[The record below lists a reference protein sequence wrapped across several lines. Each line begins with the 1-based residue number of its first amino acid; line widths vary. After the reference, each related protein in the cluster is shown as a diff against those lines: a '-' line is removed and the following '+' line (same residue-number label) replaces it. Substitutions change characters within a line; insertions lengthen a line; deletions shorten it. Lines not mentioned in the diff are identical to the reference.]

1 MAWTSSI
8 RSKWSKMWSVIKDRQ
23 KFAETKKW
31 NPFIYDWLFRC
42 LAHFPYLNSTRVG
55 NLLVVCSKEIIS
67 KKKCLVSFYSRW
79 CLLFQIK
86 WASEKISMIWKR
98 WFEFKTIRN
107 FLSIL
112 ISSNVFISL
121 PLGSTDSTDYA
132 DWHWDASDENRN
144 SYFQKM
150 NLLMWTR

>member
-1 MAWTSSI
+1 MKQNVKCNQGQTKVCGNRRNGILSCTTLTFSI
-8 RSKWSKMWSVIKDRQ
+8 LGSFSLIWID
-23 KFAETKKW
+23 
-31 NPFIYDWLFRC
+31 
-42 LAHFPYLNSTRVG
+42 STRVG
-55 NLLVVCSKEIIS
+55 NIARGVFQRNHFQKGILGK
-67 KKKCLVSFYSRW
+67 FYSRW
-79 CLLFQIK
+79 CLLFQVK

-112 ISSNVFISL
+112 ISSNVFIWL

-132 DWHWDASDENRN
+132 DWLWDASDENRN